1 MEKAQENFILEQ
13 LNEYRLC
20 KINNSTTPENIS
32 TDILRYILEEKFDN
46 GPDMEA
52 VLCMFEKIILS
63 TALNENKD
71 NNVLYTLSSNINE
84 WITSINKISV
94 ISKEGLVYYG
104 NILSQDIKILIKIP
118 RKEIGFNSL
127 LREYFIGLTSINKLR
142 YTIPTFVYTLGAFL
156 CPQPYYDGDAIY
168 SGELCNKEESQKTIY
183 VIYENIPGE
192 TLTDILTKDKI
203 SFSEWLDIYIQILLS
218 LEIAQR
224 EIGFTHFDLHT
235 GNVMIRKDNI
245 KYDITLDNLSYSIY
259 TKHLPVII
267 DFGTSCVFVENR
279 YVGSSDYMPY
289 RMINFIVPGY
299 DMYKFL
305 VYSSKYAKPFLS
317 KKIREL
323 FKFYGTDD
331 PYDISSTGTNGIKNA
346 FDTFCNKTTDSPVA
360 TYTPL
365 MFLNWIRK
373 KYNKILSENIKISP
387 RTQYKYLKYSSTS
400 QQYGKLL
407 NDKNKGERV
416 AIELIEDCI
425 EILPSYILSKY
436 NISILEN
443 YNSIISSDIESI
455 LNTLKTFLK
464 QSENVLLMIDMTRL
478 EDAFDINIPE
488 QLELTKIMD
497 SVLKIPIVWNEVQ
510 DKLDVVANIRNIS
523 YERELEP
530 YLQLYYTILELK
542 LEDKFS
548 DWIDRF
554 RVSNIYNFYLK
565 NMVRF
570 SQALR
575 WSKTLRASIVI

>member
-1 MEKAQENFILEQ
+1 MEKDQENFILEQ
-13 LNEYRLC
+13 LNKYRLC
-20 KINNSTTPENIS
+20 KINNRTIPKNIS

-52 VLCMFEKIILS
+52 LLCMFEKIILS
-63 TALNENKD
+63 TALNKNKD
-71 NNVLYTLSSNINE
+71 NNALYTLSSDINE

-94 ISKEGLVYYG
+94 VSREGLVYYG

-118 RKEIGFNSL
+118 RKERGFNSL

-156 CPQPYYDGDAIY
+156 CKQPYYDGDAIQ
-168 SGELCNKEESQKTIY
+168 SGELCNEKESQKTIY

-192 TLTDILTKDKI
+192 TLTDVLTNDNI
-203 SFSEWLDIYIQILLS
+203 SFSEWLEIYIQILLS

-235 GNVMIRKDNI
+235 SNVMIRKSSV
-245 KYDITLDNLSYSIY
+245 KYDITLDNFSYSIY

-267 DFGTSCVFVENR
+267 DFGTSCIFAENR
-279 YVGSSDYMPY
+279 YVGSSDYLSY
-289 RMINFIVPGY
+289 RMLNFIVPGY

-305 VYSSKYAKPFLS
+305 VYSSKYAKPSLS

-331 PYDISSTGTNGIKNA
+331 PYDISSTGINGTKDA
-346 FDTFCNKTTDSPVA
+346 FETYCSKVTDSPVA

-365 MFLNWIRK
+365 MFLEWLRK
-373 KYNKILSENIKISP
+373 KYSKIFSKNIKINP
-387 RTQYKYLKYSSTS
+387 RTQYKFLRYSSVS
-400 QQYGKLL
+400 QQYEELL
-407 NDKNKGERV
+407 NDKYKGERDTV
-416 AIELIEDCI
+416 EIIKDCI
-425 EILPSYILSKY
+425 ETYPSYILSKY
-436 NISILEN
+436 NISILEK
-443 YNSIISSDIESI
+443 YNSIISSDIKSI
-455 LNTLKTFLK
+455 LNILKTFLK
-464 QSENVLLMIDMTRL
+464 QSEDILLMIDMTRL
-478 EDAFDINIPE
+478 EDVFDIIIPE
-488 QLELTKIMD
+488 QLELTHIMD
-497 SVLKIPIVWNEVQ
+497 IVLKIPIVWKDAQ
-510 DKLDVVANIRNIS
+510 DKLDIVSNIRNIS
-523 YERELEP
+523 YETELEP

-548 DWIDRF
+548 DWINRF
-554 RVSNIYNFYLK
+554 RTSNIYNFYLK
-565 NMVRF
+565 NTIRF